1 MQKFLKLFLFLFV
14 LGFGS
19 MAKGQ
24 DDQGSEQQSR
34 MNTGNE
40 TGTQNGSKEDTGEAS
55 KKTEKIYVSRMR
67 VLHLDAFM
75 GDKSDAEMDT
85 VPLHFQNITF
95 PEKSNTVGSQ
105 YLGNL
110 GSPFQSK
117 IYLDRT
123 EKTPFIFGRVY
134 ENWLTS
140 PEEQFFYNTT
150 TPYTNLRY
158 LTTFGNETSQ
168 EENFKFLFTVNVN
181 KYLNIGV
188 DYEILY
194 SRGFYNHNSNRDKLA
209 NIFGNYQSP
218 RYEAF
223 WKLSF
228 NYLENFENGGINN
241 DEFITQP
248 MKMSGGL
255 SQYESL
261 NIPVYLTDAK
271 SLFNSTHLFLN
282 HKYHLGF
289 ERMDIIKKDS
299 VTDKKVAPNAAT
311 ATLDTVYTFVPVSSF
326 IHTFYM
332 DLGQRSYKSTSAD
345 PGFYNKSYL
354 DNSYTADTSSLLEV
368 RNTLGLALVEGFH
381 KWAKFGLT
389 AFVEHDFRKY
399 TRLAPDATILGNAS
413 YSVPSVN
420 PLVYHYESLVWAGG
434 ELSRRS
440 GELLNFSALAKIC
453 VLGDRMGD
461 FELSGDLK
469 TTFRLWDHPVS
480 LSADGSIK
488 NQHPDYFLDNYVSNH
503 FIWGNH
509 FQNEYKTLV
518 RGNLTIPALGF
529 EAHAGVENL
538 SNLIYFNTSA
548 VPDQYAGNVQVL
560 SLNLR
565 QHLGAG
571 ILNWDNDVVYQ
582 LSSNQNVLP
591 LPDLSVLSDLYLK
604 FTLSKVLHSHLGLD
618 CRYNTAYY
626 AQAYMPATG
635 LFYNQKELKIGNYP
649 FMNAYANFH
658 LKRMRFFIMYSH
670 LSRFFVQPNYF
681 SAPHYPLNPAI
692 VKVGLSW
699 NFYD

>member
-1 MQKFLKLFLFLFV
+1 
-14 LGFGS
+14 
-19 MAKGQ
+19 
-24 DDQGSEQQSR
+24 
-34 MNTGNE
+34 
-40 TGTQNGSKEDTGEAS
+40 
-55 KKTEKIYVSRMR
+55 
-67 VLHLDAFM
+67 
-75 GDKSDAEMDT
+75 
-85 VPLHFQNITF
+85 
-95 PEKSNTVGSQ
+95 
-105 YLGNL
+105 
-110 GSPFQSK
+110 
-117 IYLDRT
+117 
-123 EKTPFIFGRVY
+123 
-134 ENWLTS
+134 
-140 PEEQFFYNTT
+140 
-150 TPYTNLRY
+150 
-158 LTTFGNETSQ
+158 
-168 EENFKFLFTVNVN
+168 
-181 KYLNIGV
+181 
-188 DYEILY
+188 
-194 SRGFYNHNSNRDKLA
+194 
-209 NIFGNYQSP
+209 
-218 RYEAF
+218 
-223 WKLSF
+223 
-228 NYLENFENGGINN
+228 
-241 DEFITQP
+241 
-248 MKMSGGL
+248 
-255 SQYESL
+255 
-261 NIPVYLTDAK
+261 
-271 SLFNSTHLFLN
+271 
-282 HKYHLGF
+282 
-289 ERMDIIKKDS
+289 
-299 VTDKKVAPNAAT
+299 
-311 ATLDTVYTFVPVSSF
+311 
-326 IHTFYM
+326 M
-332 DLGQRSYKSTSAD
+332 DLGQRSETSTSANL
-345 PGFYNKSYL
+345 GFYNNSYL
-354 DNSYTADTSSLLEV
+354 DNKYTADTSSLLEV

-453 VLGDRMGD
+453 ILGDKMGD

-509 FQNEYKTLV
+509 FRNEYKTLV

-538 SNLIYFNTSA
+538 SNLIYFNTA
-548 VPDQYAGNVQVL
+548 ALPDQYSGNVQVL
-560 SLNLR
+560 SLNLK

-604 FTLSKVLHSHLGLD
+604 FTLSKVLHSHLGID

>member
-1 MQKFLKLFLFLFV
+1 MQNFLKSLLFLLM
-14 LGFGS
+14 LSFGP
-19 MAKGQ
+19 MALCQ
-24 DDQGSEQQSR
+24 EFDQPANDQSSDTEQRLES
-34 MNTGNE
+34 GKDE
-40 TGTQNGSKEDTGEAS
+40 SS
-55 KKTEKIYVSRMR
+55 KKPDKVYVTRMR
-67 VLHLDAFM
+67 TWHLDPLL
-75 GDKSDAEMDT
+75 GDKNQSDMDT
-85 VPLHFQNITF
+85 VHLHFQNITF

-105 YLGNL
+105 YLANL

-117 IYLDRT
+117 IFFDRT
-123 EKTPFIFGRVY
+123 DKTPFLFGKVY
-134 ENWLTS
+134 ENWLTAID
-140 PEEQFFYNTT
+140 EQYFYNTT

-194 SRGFYNHNSNRDKLA
+194 SRGFYNHNSNRNKLA

-228 NYLENFENGGINN
+228 NNMENFENGGISN
-241 DEFITQP
+241 DLYITKP
-248 MKMSGGL
+248 MQMSGGL

-261 NIPVYLTDAK
+261 NIPVEFSDGK
-271 SLFNSTHLFLN
+271 SLYNNTHLFLN

-289 ERMDIIKKDS
+289 ERMDIVQKDS
-299 VTDKKVAPNAAT
+299 LADKKTP
-311 ATLDTVYTFVPVSSF
+311 ATLDTIITFVPVSSF

-332 DLGQRSYKSTSAD
+332 DLGQRSYKSTSANLD
-345 PGFYNKSYL
+345 YFKNAYL
-354 DNSYTADTSSLLEV
+354 NDGSTADTSALLNI

-399 TRLAPDATILGNAS
+399 VRMVEPPSIQGGNAFTAPYVTS
-413 YSVPSVN
+413 FVN
-420 PLVYHYESLVWAGG
+420 HYESLVWAGG
-434 ELSRRS
+434 ELSKQT
-440 GELLNFSALAKIC
+440 GELLTFTALAKIC
-453 VLGDRMGD
+453 VIGEKLGDFR
-461 FELSGDLK
+461 LSGDLK
-469 TTFRLWDHPVS
+469 TTFSLWNHPVS
-480 LSADGSIK
+480 LSADGSIR
-488 NQHPDYFLDNYVSNH
+488 NEHPDYFLENYVSNH
-503 FIWGNH
+503 YHWGNH
-509 FQNEYKTLV
+509 FKNEYKTMV
-518 RGNLTIPALGF
+518 RGNLLIPALGF

-538 SNLIYFNTSA
+538 SNLLYFNTNA
-548 VPDQYAGNVQVL
+548 LPDQFAGNIQVL
-560 SLNLR
+560 SVNLK

-604 FTLSKVLHSHLGLD
+604 FTLSKVLKTHLGID

-626 AQAYMPATG
+626 AQAYNPALG
-635 LFYNQKELKIGNYP
+635 QFYNQKELKIGNYP

-658 LKRMRFFIMYSH
+658 LKRMRFFLMYSH
-670 LSRFFVQPNYF
+670 LSRFFADPQYF
-681 SAPHYPLNPAI
+681 SAPHYPLNPAVI
-692 VKVGLSW
+692 KVGLSW

>member
-1 MQKFLKLFLFLFV
+1 MQLFLKSILFLLV
-14 LGFGS
+14 LGLGP
-19 MAKGQ
+19 MAYGQ
-24 DDQGSEQQSR
+24 DDQPENYQPP
-34 MNTGNE
+34 
-40 TGTQNGSKEDTGEAS
+40 GTNMGTNAGKEKGKEEAS
-55 KKTEKIYVSRMR
+55 KEPVKTYVTRMR
-67 VLHLDAFM
+67 VWHLDPLF
-75 GDKSDAEMDT
+75 GDKKVAEMDT
-85 VPLHFQNITF
+85 VPLHFQNMTF

-105 YLGNL
+105 FLANL

-123 EKTPFIFGRVY
+123 DKTPFLFGKVY
-134 ENWLTS
+134 ENWLTA
-140 PEEQFFYNTT
+140 PEEQLFYNTT

-194 SRGFYNHNSNRDKLA
+194 ARGFYNHNSSRNKLA

-218 RYEAF
+218 RYEAY

-228 NYLENFENGGINN
+228 SNMENFENGGITN
-241 DEFITQP
+241 DLYITNP
-248 MKMSGGL
+248 MQMSGGL

-261 NIPVYLTDAK
+261 NIPVTFTDGK
-271 SLFNSTHLFLN
+271 SLYNDTHFFLN

-289 ERMDIIKKDS
+289 ERTDIVKKDS
-299 VTDKKVAPNAAT
+299 LNKQKVGGKVLSTEPD
-311 ATLDTVYTFVPVSSF
+311 TLITFVPVSSF
-326 IHTFYM
+326 IHTLYM
-332 DLGQRSYKSTSAD
+332 DLGQRSYRSTTANLSVFKNA
-345 PGFYNKSYL
+345 YL
-354 DNSYTADTSSLLEV
+354 DDRYTADTAAMLEI

-399 TRLAPDATILGNAS
+399 VRLVPSPVILSENS
-413 YSVPSVN
+413 YSKPYVDQFVN
-420 PLVYHYESLVWAGG
+420 HYESLVWAGG
-434 ELSRRS
+434 ELSKRS
-440 GELLNFSALAKIC
+440 GELLTFSALAKIC
-453 VLGDRMGD
+453 VIGEKLGD

-469 TTFRLWDHPVS
+469 TTFNLWNHPVS
-480 LSADGSIK
+480 LSADGSIR
-488 NQHPDYFLDNYVSNH
+488 NEHPDYFLENYVSNH
-503 FIWGNH
+503 YHWGNH
-509 FQNEYKTLV
+509 FRNEYKTLV
-518 RGNLTIPALGF
+518 RGNLYIPALGF

-538 SNLIYFNTSA
+538 SNLIFFGTSA
-548 VPDQYAGNVQVL
+548 VPDQYTGNLQVL
-560 SLNLR
+560 SINLK

-582 LSSNQNVLP
+582 LSSNQQVLP
-591 LPDLSVLSDLYLK
+591 LPDLSALSDLYLK
-604 FTLSKVLHSHLGLD
+604 FTLSKVLHSHLGVD

-626 AQAYMPATG
+626 AQAYNPALG
-635 LFYNQKELKIGNYP
+635 QFYNQRELKIGNYP
-649 FMNAYANFH
+649 YMNAYANFH

-670 LSRFFVQPNYF
+670 LSRFFATPQYF

>member
-1 MQKFLKLFLFLFV
+1 MHRFLKLFLILLIF
-14 LGFGS
+14 GFAPV
-19 MAKGQ
+19 AKSQ
-24 DDQGSEQQSR
+24 DDQGAEEQSG
-34 MNTGNE
+34 MNVGND
-40 TGTQNGSKEDTGEAS
+40 TGTKDATGES
-55 KKTEKIYVSRMR
+55 TKKPEKIYVTRMR
-67 VLHLDAFM
+67 TLHLDAFL
-75 GDKSDAEMDT
+75 GDKSSTEMDT

-95 PEKSNTVGSQ
+95 PEKSTTVGSQ
-105 YLGNL
+105 HLSNL

-117 IYLDRT
+117 VYLDRT

-140 PEEQFFYNTT
+140 PEEQIYYNTT

-194 SRGFYNHNSNRDKLA
+194 ARGFYNHNSNRDKLA

-228 NYLENFENGGINN
+228 NSLENFENGGISN
-241 DEFITQP
+241 DEYITQP

-271 SLFNSTHLFLN
+271 SLFNSTHFFLN

-289 ERMDIIKKDS
+289 ERMDIVQKDS
-299 VTDKKVAPNAAT
+299 VADKKTNATSAS
-311 ATLDTVYTFVPVSSF
+311 LDTVYTFVPVSSF
-326 IHTFYM
+326 IHTLYV
-332 DLGQRSYKSTSAD
+332 DLGQRSYKSTSVNST
-345 PGFYNKSYL
+345 FYNNAYL
-354 DNSYTADTSSLLEV
+354 DDGYTADTSALLEV

-381 KWAKFGLT
+381 RWAKFGLT
-389 AFVEHDFRKY
+389 GFLEHDFRRY
-399 TRLAPDATILGNAS
+399 MRMAPDATILGNAA
-413 YSVPSVN
+413 YSIPSVS
-420 PLVYHYESLVWAGG
+420 PYVHHDESLVWAGG
-434 ELSRRS
+434 EISRRS

-453 VLGDRMGD
+453 VLGEKLGD

-469 TTFRLWDHPVS
+469 TTVSLWNHPVS
-480 LSADGSIK
+480 LSAEGSIA
-488 NQHPDYFLDNYVSNH
+488 NQHPDYFLENYVSNH
-503 FIWGNH
+503 FIWGNR
-509 FQNEYKTLV
+509 FLNENKTLV
-518 RGNLTIPALGF
+518 RSNLLIPALGF

-538 SNLIYFNTSA
+538 INLIYFNTSA
-548 VPDQYAGNVQVL
+548 LPEQYTGNVQVL
-560 SLNLR
+560 SLEVK

-591 LPDLSVLSDLYLK
+591 LPYLSVLSDLYLK